1 MCLAVTS
8 TKFSL
13 RLLQMRIGTLVI
25 PNCKHS
31 LMLPTKSIFV
41 DRILTPY
48 SDNYQNILAH
58 LKQKLE
64 VPAFE
69 WRRVLKSLT
78 AIEYLLK
85 NGPPRF
91 AQDLKMDMYKL
102 MNLQSFSYYE
112 DGLDRG
118 LAIREKAILLQDL
131 VQQPQRLE
139 VERD

>member
-1 MCLAVTS
+1 
-8 TKFSL
+8 
-13 RLLQMRIGTLVI
+13 
-25 PNCKHS
+25 
-31 LMLPTKSIFV
+31 MLPTKSIFV
-41 DRILTPY
+41 DRILTLY
-48 SDNYQNILAH
+48 SDNYQSIVAH

-78 AIEYLLK
+78 AMEYLLK

-112 DGLDRG
+112 DGIDRG

-131 VQQPQRLE
+131 VQ
-139 VERD
+139 